1 MEHKKNDKEMKTALV
16 LLLPIFIF
24 TMLAIVGF
32 TVAGYFAFLFLGL
45 GLCRFPGSVLVCMR
59 MLGVRA
65 VNDSVLAVL

>member
-32 TVAGYFAFLFLGL
+32 TVAGYLAFLFLG
-45 GLCRFPGSVLVCMR
+45 SVLTMIFTNIGGR
-59 MLGVRA
+59 ER
-65 VNDSVLAVL
+65 